1 MSSVTEA
8 PSDTQNEPAAFGRWL
23 CAQQVTFMLGVASL
37 AQLPPEH
44 LPEIC
49 FAGRSNVGKSSL
61 INAVLGRKS
70 VARTSNTPGRT
81 QQLNFFD
88 LAGRLTMVDLPGYG
102 FAKAPKDMVAGW
114 TRLLQDY
121 LRGRVMLKR
130 TFLLVD
136 CRHGLKKTDEAM
148 MKLLDHAAVPYQ
160 VVVTKADKLKPGQLA
175 KRAEEVEAGLKKHP
189 AALPGIL
196 ITSSEKAMGI
206 DQLREQLGALA
217 RMSPAG

>member
-1 MSSVTEA
+1 MSAGTQT
-8 PSDTQNEPAAFGRWL
+8 PSDAQNEPAAFGRWL

-37 AQLPPEH
+37 AQLPPEN

-61 INAVLGRKS
+61 INAVLGRRC

-114 TRLLQDY
+114 TQLLQDY

-130 TFLLVD
+130 TFLLID
-136 CRHGLKKTDEAM
+136 CRHGLKKTDDAM
-148 MKLLDHAAVPYQ
+148 MKLLDRAAVPYQ
-160 VVVTKADKLKPGQLA
+160 VIMTKADKLKPGPLA
-175 KRAEEVEAGLKKHP
+175 KRAEQVEAGLKKHP
-189 AALPGIL
+189 AALPGVL
-196 ITSSEKAMGI
+196 ITSSETFTGI
-206 DQLREQLGALA
+206 DRLREQLGALA
-217 RMSPAG
+217 ERTV